1 MVDLRAHHNTND
13 YKIKTAKGAI
23 LEFIKKKRIL
33 DEILAGEL
41 DRSMQSLMDLLEE
54 YKSHSALLT
63 KVYAIDQVFID
74 VWHRTGVH

>member
-1 MVDLRAHHNTND
+1 MD
-13 YKIKTAKGAI
+13 
-23 LEFIKKKRIL
+23 IKKKRIL

-54 YKSHSALLT
+54 YNSHSAETKIDFNYKHELLT

-74 VWHRTGVH
+74 IWHRSGVH